1 MSFIFVVREG
11 QPGVNSNGVAD
22 VKPTAIEEKPPRA
35 ILDAVLLGL
44 SIFLWAL
51 FGIYTREAG
60 TLASLWP
67 ANAFLLAMLVRFPS
81 LATRYAFPAALLG
94 YFAADLLTGGTLL
107 STTILTLANLA
118 GVALGYFLLSRMQ
131 EDDRHL
137 RRPQSVL
144 LLMLILAASSAAAGC
159 VGAFANKILFERG
172 MIGGFF
178 WWFVTEFVNYVAIVP
193 VILTIPH
200 GFRLR
205 GERRRLRIPSP
216 SLTRLA
222 PVLAFLLSAAASVA
236 VGGPGA
242 LAFPVPAL
250 LWCAVTYG
258 LFGTSVL
265 TFLFSV
271 WTLLGIANG
280 VLHVAPDA
288 DRDTISLRLAVMLV
302 ALAPLMVASIFEAR
316 NRLIEQLRYR
326 AAHDDMTGVLNRVAF
341 FEQAR
346 QMLASANREA
356 QPFVVLM
363 LDLDRFKSIN
373 DTHGHEIGD
382 RILTSFADCL
392 RSCLRKKDIYGRI
405 GGEEFAALLPDCGR
419 AEAELVAGRIIDTF
433 SRAQFDLET
442 VSINATVSIGFAVRD
457 AGQTLEAL
465 LSTADR
471 ALYLAKNAG
480 RNRAEYAESRLQ

>member
-1 MSFIFVVREG
+1 M
-11 QPGVNSNGVAD
+11 NSSGVAD

-118 GVALGYFLLSRMQ
+118 GVALGYFLLSRIQ

-356 QPFVVLM
+356 QPSRGPDARPRSLQVHQRYPRTRDRRPDSDFVCRLPAQ
-363 LDLDRFKSIN
+363 LSSQE
-373 DTHGHEIGD
+373 GY
-382 RILTSFADCL
+382 L
-392 RSCLRKKDIYGRI
+392 RAYRRRGIRRAAAGLRP
-405 GGEEFAALLPDCGR
+405 GG
-419 AEAELVAGRIIDTF
+419 
-433 SRAQFDLET
+433 SRTCRGKNYRHFLAR
-442 VSINATVSIGFAVRD
+442 AVRSRNGID
-457 AGQTLEAL
+457 QCNGQYRVRGTRCGSNARGA
-465 LSTADR
+465 SFDSRPR
-471 ALYLAKNAG
+471 ALSSEERGTQSRRVCREPAAVSRISLA
-480 RNRAEYAESRLQ
+480 